1 MQNFSHFPNIGNK
14 ELLKEHKTAFLC
26 SRKCPASIVLKSYDW
41 AIAQREAGKC
51 VISGFHSKI
60 EKDVLHYLL
69 KGRQPV
75 ILALARGLKSKIE
88 PEIQQAIE
96 EYRLLVVTP
105 FDKSIK
111 RITSA
116 TATKRNEF
124 MAELADE
131 LFVAY
136 ASPNGKLQTLI
147 SQNLAKGKKIVTFD
161 VEENLELIRTGVLPR
176 QEMTVNE
183 SATQL

>member
-1 MQNFSHFPNIGNK
+1 MHFEFLGNRD
-14 ELLKEHKTAFLC
+14 LLKLTKVAFLC

-51 VISGFHSKI
+51 GVSGFHSKI
-60 EKDVLHYLL
+60 EKDVLYYLL
-69 KGRQPV
+69 KGQQPV

-96 EYRLLVVTP
+96 ESRLLVVTP
-105 FDKSIK
+105 FDKSVK
-111 RITSA
+111 RITSE
-116 TATKRNEF
+116 TATKRNKF

-131 LFVAY
+131 MFLAY

-147 SQNLAKGKKIVTFD
+147 SQNLQIGKKNSYLQKTSIW
-161 VEENLELIRTGVLPR
+161 
-176 QEMTVNE
+176 
-183 SATQL
+183 

>member
-1 MQNFSHFPNIGNK
+1 MANSLKIHFEFLGNK
-14 ELLKEHKTAFLC
+14 DILKLTKVAFLC
-26 SRKCPASIVLKSYDW
+26 SQKCPASIVLKSYDW

-69 KGRQPV
+69 KGRQPI
-75 ILALARGLKSKIE
+75 ILALARGLKTKIE

-96 EYRLLVVTP
+96 ENRLFMVTP
-105 FDKSIK
+105 FDKFVK
-111 RITSA
+111 RITSK
-116 TATKRNEF
+116 TATKRNKF

-136 ASPNGKLQTLI
+136 ASPNGKLRELI
-147 SQNLAKGKKIVTFD
+147 SQNLAKGKKLVTFD
-161 VEENLELIRTGVLPR
+161 VEENYNLLDSKVEFYRR
-176 QEMTVNE
+176 
-183 SATQL
+183 